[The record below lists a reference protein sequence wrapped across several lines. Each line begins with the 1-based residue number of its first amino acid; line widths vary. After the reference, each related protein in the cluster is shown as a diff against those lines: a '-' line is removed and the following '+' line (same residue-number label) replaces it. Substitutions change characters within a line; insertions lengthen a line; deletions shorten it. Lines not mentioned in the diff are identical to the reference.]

1 MYFTLFVAISVGMK
15 LRGNAL
21 EVVPT
26 SLMSVAIIPS
36 RIQLGLTTSWELPL
50 FPLFQISVI
59 ARNSCRFTFDRSLS
73 CRKMATTNCGD
84 MNTFNMDHG
93 YNEALIRGYRS
104 GFLTENEYHHIAQ
117 CENIDGR
124 TFPARRDYCRRCQAQ
139 PPGDRLR

>member
-1 MYFTLFVAISVGMK
+1 MWGTILSEWISMTYFEFELFCSTNNRNLFRSNSISIPRFPRFPISFLGCISPRSVCSRIC
-15 LRGNAL
+15 LL
-21 EVVPT
+21 
-26 SLMSVAIIPS
+26 LMS
-36 RIQLGLTTSWELPL
+36 LT
-50 FPLFQISVI
+50 
-59 ARNSCRFTFDRSLS
+59 

-124 TFPARRDYCRRCQAQ
+124 TFPARRDYFRRCQAQ